1 MNHDFPEYP
10 SVKATVKL
18 HRYMEA
24 VEALKG
30 VRQVFCDGESI
41 LLPEA
46 EVEAIEMLRSRFK
59 ATLQYGQAEVYEF
72 ATKARDA
79 GVGAELLRLGQ
90 AVHGITGQDAEVM
103 VRAALEAPNATLLAW
118 SALYR
123 SSMIPH

>member
-10 SVKATVKL
+10 SVKATVEL
-18 HRYMEA
+18 HRYLEA

-30 VRQVFCDGESI
+30 VRQVFFDGESI

-59 ATLQYGQAEVYEF
+59 ATLQYGQAEEYEF

-79 GVGAELLRLGQ
+79 GVAAQLLRLGQ
-90 AVHGITGQDAEVM
+90 AVWDIADQDAEVM
-103 VRAALEAPNATLLAW
+103 VRAALENPSGTLLAW

-123 SSMIPH
+123 SSMFPH

>member
-1 MNHDFPEYP
+1 MKHDFPEYP
-10 SVKATVKL
+10 SVKATVEL

-24 VEALKG
+24 VKALAG

-46 EVEAIEMLRSRFK
+46 EVEAVEMLRLRFK
-59 ATLQYGQAEVYEF
+59 ATFEYGQAEEYEF
-72 ATKARDA
+72 ASKARDA
-79 GVGAELLRLGQ
+79 GVAAELLRLGQ
-90 AVHGITGQDAEVM
+90 AVHGFTGQDAEVM
-103 VRAALEAPNATLLAW
+103 VRAALEAPGATLLAW